1 LNPWTSKKNFRELNL
16 IEQWGSGISCIFREA
31 ETLGLPELQIE
42 EIGMRVRVT
51 VAMATLIGI
60 QEPTEQLTEQ
70 LTEQVKH
77 LLAGLKDE
85 PLGGRD
91 AMQALGLR
99 HRPTFLYNYLQ
110 PAIDTGFV
118 EMTQPESPKN
128 PTQKYRL
135 TAKGKAVLT
144 GRVESEEDKA

>member
-1 LNPWTSKKNFRELNL
+1 
-16 IEQWGSGISCIFREA
+16 
-31 ETLGLPELQIE
+31 LPKLQIE
-42 EIGMRVRVT
+42 EIGMRVRIT

-60 QEPTEQLTEQ
+60 QEPTEQHTEQ

-77 LLAGLKDE
+77 ILAGLKDE
-85 PLGGRD
+85 PLSGRD

-99 HRPTFLYNYLQ
+99 HRSTFLYNYLQ
-110 PAIDTGFV
+110 PAIDAGFV
-118 EMTQPESPKN
+118 EMTQPESPKS